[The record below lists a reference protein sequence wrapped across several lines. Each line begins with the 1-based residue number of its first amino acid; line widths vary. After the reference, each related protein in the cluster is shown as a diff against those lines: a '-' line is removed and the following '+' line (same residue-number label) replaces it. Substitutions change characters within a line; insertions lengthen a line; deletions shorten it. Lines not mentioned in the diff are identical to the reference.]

1 MQDPPVQRR
10 LSRRTFVRSGAAT
23 VALAARAAAQESTTG
38 ESATFD
44 VHLHLPSS
52 SGRSLQYY
60 RVTSTAEDFERY
72 LSSCGVAG
80 GVVSSVRSQFARGID
95 EIRAGNRE
103 VARWVEKHRGFH
115 AGCVVHP
122 GFPDEA
128 LREIEECH
136 RNLAMKWVG
145 ELVPDLPMT
154 PWGFSLKGFRMVA
167 EKVAELGLFLHVY
180 AGDSEM
186 SSLLKNHPRV
196 KWVFSPLGLSDLA
209 VEQRGTLVR
218 ESAAACIE
226 TSGLTVAKPG
236 YLEGLVQNA
245 GAGRVLFGSG
255 FPQFDVCGPI
265 QRVRNLEVPEEQ
277 KRQILS
283 ENARRLLA

>member
-1 MQDPPVQRR
+1 MLELESTRR
-10 LSRRTFVRSGAAT
+10 SRRTFLWTGI
-23 VALAARAAAQESTTG
+23 AAAGFARRLGCSTSTAAES
-38 ESATFD
+38 SIFD

-72 LSSCGVAG
+72 LAACGVTG
-80 GVVSSVRSQFARGID
+80 GVVSSMRSQFGRGID

-136 RNLAMKWVG
+136 LNLGFKWVG
-145 ELVPDLPMT
+145 ELVPDLSLTSWSYP
-154 PWGFSLKGFRMVA
+154 LKGFRMVA
-167 EKVAELGLFLHVY
+167 EKVAELGLYLHVY
-180 AGDSEM
+180 AGDAEM
-186 SSLLKNHPRV
+186 ASLLKSHPRI
-196 KWVFSPLGLSDLA
+196 KWVFSPLGSSDLS

-218 ESAAACIE
+218 ESQSAWVE
-226 TSGLTVAKPG
+226 TSGLTIAKPS
-236 YLEGLVQNA
+236 YLEGLVRNA
-245 GAGRVLFGSG
+245 HADRILFGSG

-265 QRVRNLEVPEEQ
+265 QRVHNLDAPEEQ
-277 KRQILS
+277 KRQILWD
-283 ENARRLLA
+283 NARRLLG